1 MQLYLPIAEMSVS
14 VLLIL
19 GMGAAVGFVSGLF
32 GIGGGFLMTPLL
44 IFLGIP
50 PAIAVATQ
58 QAQIAASSTTSA
70 LGAMRRKALDL
81 KLGIVLTIGGFV
93 GTILGVWFFAA
104 MRKAGQ
110 LELVIVISY
119 VTLFTVVGSL
129 MLVESLREFWSARR
143 GGKPRSSRGAG
154 EHAAYL
160 GWPLRM
166 RFHRSKLYASVIPIA
181 GIALLIGFAGA
192 LLGIGGG
199 FIIVPVLLYL
209 FRVPTAVV
217 IGTSQFQ
224 ILWTTVSGT
233 ILHAVAN
240 QAVDIV
246 LAVLLIV
253 GGVFGAQFGSRAGRN
268 LRADVFR
275 FLLAI
280 LILSV
285 GLRFAIE
292 LVVRPEEPFSVS
304 ASDLEQ

>member
-1 MQLYLPIAEMSVS
+1 MQIYLPIADMPVNMF
-14 VLLIL
+14 LLL
-19 GMGAAVGFVSGLF
+19 GLGAAVGFISGMF

-50 PAIAVATQ
+50 PPIAVATQ
-58 QAQIAASSTTSA
+58 SAQIAASSTTSVLAA
-70 LGAMRRKALDL
+70 LRRDALDL
-81 KLGIVLTIGGFV
+81 KLGVVLTVGGFL

-104 MRKAGQ
+104 MRRAGQ
-110 LELVIVISY
+110 LELVIVVSY

-129 MLVESLREFWSARR
+129 MLAESLREFWWVRR
-143 GGKPRSSRGAG
+143 GRPRPMRRGG

-181 GIALLIGFAGA
+181 AIAILIGFAGA

-199 FIIVPVLLYL
+199 FIIVPVLLYV

-224 ILWTTVSGT
+224 ILWTTLAST
-233 ILHAVAN
+233 ILHAAAN
-240 QAVDIV
+240 QAVDVV
-246 LAVLLIV
+246 LALLLII
-253 GGVFGAQFGSRAGRN
+253 GGVFGAQFGARVGRN

-275 FLLAI
+275 FLLSL
-280 LILSV
+280 LILGV
-285 GLRFAIE
+285 GVRFAFE
-292 LVVRPEEPFSVS
+292 LVVRPVEPFSIS
-304 ASDLEQ
+304 ISEPRP

>member
-1 MQLYLPIAEMSVS
+1 
-14 VLLIL
+14 
-19 GMGAAVGFVSGLF
+19 
-32 GIGGGFLMTPLL
+32 
-44 IFLGIP
+44 
-50 PAIAVATQ
+50 
-58 QAQIAASSTTSA
+58 
-70 LGAMRRKALDL
+70 
-81 KLGIVLTIGGFV
+81 
-93 GTILGVWFFAA
+93 

-110 LELVIVISY
+110 LELVIVVSY

-129 MLVESLREFWSARR
+129 MLLESLREFVSARR
-143 GGKPRSSRGAG
+143 GRPRSARGPG

-166 RFHRSKLYASVIPIA
+166 RFHRSKLYASVIPIV

-199 FIIVPVLLYL
+199 FIIVPALLYL

-240 QAVDIV
+240 EAVDIV
-246 LAVLLIV
+246 LALLLIT
-253 GGVFGAQFGSRAGRN
+253 GGVFGAQFGSRASRN

-280 LILSV
+280 LILCV
-285 GLRFAIE
+285 GLRFAVE
-292 LVVRPEEPFSVS
+292 LVVRPAEPFSVS
-304 ASDLEQ
+304 ASDLAE

>member
-1 MQLYLPIAEMSVS
+1 
-14 VLLIL
+14 
-19 GMGAAVGFVSGLF
+19 
-32 GIGGGFLMTPLL
+32 
-44 IFLGIP
+44 
-50 PAIAVATQ
+50 
-58 QAQIAASSTTSA
+58 
-70 LGAMRRKALDL
+70 
-81 KLGIVLTIGGFV
+81 
-93 GTILGVWFFAA
+93 
-104 MRKAGQ
+104 
-110 LELVIVISY
+110 
-119 VTLFTVVGSL
+119 
-129 MLVESLREFWSARR
+129 
-143 GGKPRSSRGAG
+143 
-154 EHAAYL
+154 
-160 GWPLRM
+160 M
-166 RFHRSKLYASVIPIA
+166 RFHRSKLYASVIPII

-199 FIIVPVLLYL
+199 FIIVPALLYL

-246 LAVLLIV
+246 LALLLIV

-292 LVVRPEEPFSVS
+292 LVVRPAEPFSVS
-304 ASDLEQ
+304 ASDPEP

>member
-1 MQLYLPIAEMSVS
+1 VQLYLPIAEMSVS